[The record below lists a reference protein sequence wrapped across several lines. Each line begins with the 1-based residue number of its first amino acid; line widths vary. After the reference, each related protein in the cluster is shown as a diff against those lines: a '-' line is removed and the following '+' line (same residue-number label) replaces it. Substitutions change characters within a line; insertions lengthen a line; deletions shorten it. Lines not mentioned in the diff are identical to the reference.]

1 MDKNNE
7 AQILQRFA
15 KKLLGSNNSI
25 LEMFNLVPS
34 MLLRNNGKLLNFLI
48 NWQLIKLFLPLLL
61 LVGFMFFCCFM
72 GTGDIFIPPKSQPQP
87 NNAMINFLFSVTG
100 EYCLL
105 IIPILWAS
113 FCYYGGKKLFRILF
127 L

>member
-7 AQILQRFA
+7 AQILQGFA

-48 NWQLIKLFLPLLL
+48 NW
-61 LVGFMFFCCFM
+61 
-72 GTGDIFIPPKSQPQP
+72 
-87 NNAMINFLFSVTG
+87 
-100 EYCLL
+100 
-105 IIPILWAS
+105 
-113 FCYYGGKKLFRILF
+113 
-127 L
+127 